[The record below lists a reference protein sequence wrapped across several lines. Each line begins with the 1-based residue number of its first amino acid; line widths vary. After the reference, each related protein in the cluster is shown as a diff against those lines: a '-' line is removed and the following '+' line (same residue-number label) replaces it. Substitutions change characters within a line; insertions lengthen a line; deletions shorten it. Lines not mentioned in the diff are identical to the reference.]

1 MNWILVIV
9 FALVAFHS
17 YDVYNEQMKAEEM
30 EQK

>member
-9 FALVAFHS
+9 YELVAFHS
-17 YDVYNEQMKAEEM
+17 HDVYNEQMKAEEM